1 MSQPP
6 FYRFAISQLDEKAA
20 KELTFWLKEQCGP
33 NNWAMTAFP
42 QRQKAE
48 VSIRDQEIA
57 AIFLLTYPNVTR
69 IEKFEQRL
77 I

>member
-1 MSQPP
+1 MKQP
-6 FYRFAISQLDEKAA
+6 FYRFAVSQLNEPAA
-20 KELTFWLKEQCGP
+20 KQMSAWLKEQCGP
-33 NNWAMTAFP
+33 NNWAMMCFP
-42 QRQKAE
+42 QRHKAE

-69 IEKFEQRL
+69 IEKLEQKL